1 MTLPEARDK
10 AREKGLTT
18 YFGYMHGQQVITYEL
33 GFLEP
38 ADKCNVGLLCAMPDG
53 YFRWVAMGR
62 GNSWEQAFTDVD
74 SRIN

>member
-1 MTLPEARDK
+1 MTLAEAMDK
-10 AREKGLTT
+10 AKPKGLTV
-18 YFGYMHGQQVITYEL
+18 YYGYLEGEQKLTYEL